1 MRDHPQGP
9 PAAAAVLD
17 RPQEPEEPEEPEG
30 PVAVAPSTYRR
41 LLDLFDQG
49 QVPYR
54 LLDHPPEGQTSRAS
68 ELRGHRLSA
77 AAKCMV
83 VAVQRPG
90 LTPCHVLAVVPGDR
104 RVDLAGVARECG
116 GRKARFADQADA
128 ERLGAT
134 VSGTITPFSF
144 HPELAVLADPAL
156 FEEPELFFNA
166 ARLDR
171 SVAIR
176 AADYRRLARPR
187 VVTIT

>member
-1 MRDHPQGP
+1 MTDLRS
-9 PAAAAVLD
+9 
-17 RPQEPEEPEEPEG
+17 
-30 PVAVAPSTYRR
+30 PSTYRR
-41 LLDLFDQG
+41 LLDLFDEG
-49 QVPYR
+49 EVPYR
-54 LLDHPPEGQTSRAS
+54 LMDHPPEGQTTRAS

-83 VAVQRPG
+83 VAVQRPSQD
-90 LTPCHVLAVVPGDR
+90 PCHVLAVIPGDR
-104 RVDLAGVARECG
+104 RVDLPSVARECA
-116 GRKARFADQADA
+116 GRKARFASQADA
-128 ERLGAT
+128 ERFGAT

-144 HPELAVLADPAL
+144 HPELTVLADPAL

-187 VVTIT
+187 VVPIT

>member
-1 MRDHPQGP
+1 VLDHRTVP
-9 PAAAAVLD
+9 PTAAAVPD
-17 RPQEPEEPEEPEG
+17 TPQRSEDP
-30 PVAVAPSTYRR
+30 AAQPSTYRR
-41 LLDLFDQG
+41 LLDLFHHG

-54 LLDHPPEGQTSRAS
+54 LLDHPPEGQTARAS
-68 ELRGHRLSA
+68 ELRGHPLGA

-83 VAVQRPG
+83 VAVQRPAG
-90 LTPCHVLAVVPGDR
+90 PPGHVLAVVPGDR
-104 RVDLAGVARECG
+104 RVDLAGLARACG
-116 GRKARFADQADA
+116 GRRARFADRADA

-134 VSGTITPFSF
+134 ASGTITPFSF

-176 AADYRRLARPR
+176 SADYRRLARPR
-187 VVTIT
+187 VVPIT